1 MAQLSSGQTSGSE
14 FLKVLGVKEE
24 LNILKVLMA
33 KMEEMEEL
41 QTLAKYM
48 VQSEFNRGEPLYL
61 HVCVMYKCVLVY
73 IHTYY
78 MCMQPCIGAV
88 HTSEPVQDNIIIG
101 KHKLATN
108 LSLFLSTQFKH
119 YM

>member
-1 MAQLSSGQTSGSE
+1 M
-14 FLKVLGVKEE
+14 LGVKEE
-24 LNILKVLMA
+24 LNILKVLMV

-41 QTLAKYM
+41 QTLAKCM

-78 MCMQPCIGAV
+78 MCMQPCTYIGAV
-88 HTSEPVQDNIIIG
+88 HTNEPVQHNTITG
-101 KHKLATN
+101 KH
-108 LSLFLSTQFKH
+108 
-119 YM
+119 